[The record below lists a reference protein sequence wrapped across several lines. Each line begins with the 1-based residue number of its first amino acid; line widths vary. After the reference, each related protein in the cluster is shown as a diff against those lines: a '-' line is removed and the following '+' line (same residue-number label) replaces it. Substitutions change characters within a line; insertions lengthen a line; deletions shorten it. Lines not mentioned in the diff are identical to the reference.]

1 MSAGHNPRPGTMR
14 IFAWVFLAVLG
25 AFTLAGLTSLAQ
37 QTPKQ
42 VEIAPTPDARALGM
56 DRGSIGLWQ
65 LLLKLHTR
73 ASMLHIT
80 AHPDDEDG
88 GMLTEE
94 SRGHGTRVALMT
106 LNRGEGGQNVMA
118 NDFDTALGLDR
129 TEELLA
135 ADRFYGVN
143 QYFSTVIDYG
153 FSKDKQE
160 ALDKW
165 AHDRVLGDAVR
176 VVRMVRPLVITSGFI
191 GSPTDG
197 HGNHEVAGQVA
208 QEVFNAAGDPNAFP
222 EQIKEGLRPW
232 SPVKDYERVPV
243 GSVTPQG
250 IFDYATGHTEPAR
263 FRDYVNNTW
272 IEGQPSTNIEISEGT
287 YDPVLGASYIQIGR
301 EGLSQ
306 QKTQNGGG
314 AIPNLGSIS
323 VPYHRFGSRVQVPD
337 QEKSLYDGMDVS
349 LMGIADLV
357 KNGDASFLRQSLS
370 GINKQV
376 EQAISQF
383 SVDHPEKT
391 AATLADGLKATDA
404 LVERVQS
411 SNLPE
416 ASKYDVVHELRIKQT
431 QFNNALAI
439 ALGFSLDS
447 NIAPVRSGGR
457 GGLFGFGI
465 AADSFR
471 YAIPGQEFFVNVHV
485 TNQSP
490 EEVQLSRVWLT
501 GPQGEDWKFTLDG
514 KTESGALS
522 PAGVAD
528 RRFKVSVPANA
539 AATSPYFVQPNPEQ
553 AYYDLTDPR
562 YRNLPLAPYPLSAG
576 AELAYHGVTVRLAQV
591 VQSVSRENGLGV
603 VLEPMMVT
611 PAISVAISPKAGV
624 VPLSEKEFSVA
635 VMVKSEMKG
644 PAKGTV
650 HLELPSGWHATPS
663 ESPFST
669 GGEGEEQSVS
679 FRVAPTQLSEKP
691 YTVTAVADY
700 NGQQFKSGFV
710 TTGYPG
716 LRPYNFYSAATYR
729 TSGVDVKVAP
739 DLNIGYIMGTGDD
752 VPRSLESI
760 GIQVHFLGP
769 QDIASGDLQRYN
781 VIVMGV
787 RSYAA
792 RPELATKNNRL
803 LDYVRNGGVLIVQ
816 YQTAQFDHSFGPY
829 AYSFDNAERVVVEDG
844 EVSIL
849 DPQSAVL
856 SWPNQITLQDFKGW
870 IEERGHGFMRTWDS
884 QYEAPIEMHDEGQD
898 PQKGGLLVARYGK
911 GAYVYM
917 ALALYRQ
924 LPEGVPGSYRLFA
937 NLLSLPKNPK
947 LATIGKSGAAET
959 NPGADH

>member
-1 MSAGHNPRPGTMR
+1 MSVQRHPRPSKR
-14 IFAWVFLAVLG
+14 ILHWVASAAVFAM
-25 AFTLAGLTSLAQ
+25 TLAGLTSLAQ

-42 VEIAPTPDARALGM
+42 VTIAPTPDAHALEM
-56 DRGSIGLWQ
+56 DRGSVSLWQ

-73 ASMLHIT
+73 ASMIHIT

-88 GMLTEE
+88 GMLTSE

-129 TEELLA
+129 TQELLA
-135 ADRFYGVN
+135 ADRFYSVT

-165 AHDRVLGDAVR
+165 GHDRVLGDAVR

-222 EQIKEGLRPW
+222 DQIKEGLRAWTPMK
-232 SPVKDYERVPV
+232 VYERVPV
-243 GSVTPQG
+243 GSITPQG

-263 FRDYVNNTW
+263 FRDYANNTW
-272 IEGQPSTNIEISEGT
+272 IEGQPSTNLEVSEGA
-287 YDPVLGASYIQIGR
+287 YDPILGASYIQIGR

-314 AIPNLGSIS
+314 AIPNLGAIS
-323 VPYHRFGSRVQVPD
+323 VPYHRFGSRAQVPD
-337 QEKSLYDGMDVS
+337 QEKTLYDGLDVS
-349 LMGIADLV
+349 LMGIADLA
-357 KNGDASFLRQSLS
+357 KGTDASFLRESLRH
-370 GINKQV
+370 INNQV
-376 EQAISQF
+376 EQATAEF
-383 SVDHPEKT
+383 SASHPEKS
-391 AATLADGLKATDA
+391 ALSLAEGFKATNDLA
-404 LVERVQS
+404 ARVES

-416 ASKYDVVHELRIKQT
+416 TAKYDVLYELRVKQT
-431 QFNNALAI
+431 QFNNALAL

-447 NIAPVRSGGR
+447 NIAPARAGGR

-485 TNQSP
+485 TNQSA
-490 EEVQLSRVWLT
+490 EEVQITRVWLS
-501 GPQGEDWKFTLDG
+501 GPQGEDWKFAVEG
-514 KTESGALS
+514 KTESGALA
-522 PAGVAD
+522 PAGVID
-528 RRFKVSVPANA
+528 QRFKVSVPQNA
-539 AATSPYFVQPNPEQ
+539 APTAPYFVQPNPEQ
-553 AYYDLTDPR
+553 AYYDLIDPR
-562 YRNLPLAPYPLSAG
+562 YRNLPLAPYPLAAW
-576 AELAYHGVTVRLAQV
+576 AELSYHGVSIRLTQS
-591 VQSVSRENGLGV
+591 VQTVSRENGLGV
-603 VLEPMMVT
+603 VLEPLVVT

-635 VMVKSEMKG
+635 VAVKSQVKG

-650 HLELPSGWHATPS
+650 HLDLPAGWHANPAQA
-663 ESPFST
+663 PFSL
-669 GGEGEEQSVS
+669 GGESEEQNVS

-691 YTVTAVADY
+691 YTVTAVADF

-716 LRPYNFYSAATYR
+716 LRPYNLYSAATYR

-739 DLNIGYIMGTGDD
+739 GLNVGYIMGTGDD
-752 VPRSLESI
+752 VPRALESI
-760 GIQVHFLGP
+760 GVQVHFLSP
-769 QDIASGDLQRYN
+769 QDIASGDLQKYD
-781 VIVMGV
+781 VIIMGV

-792 RPELATKNNRL
+792 RPELATQNNRL
-803 LDYVRNGGVLIVQ
+803 LDYVRDGGVLIVQ
-816 YQTAQFDHSFGPY
+816 YQTAQYDRNYGPY
-829 AYSFDNAERVVVEDG
+829 PYTFDNAERVVVEDG

-849 DPQSAVL
+849 DPQNLAL
-856 SWPNQITLQDFKGW
+856 SWPNQITMQDFKGW

-884 QYEAPIEMHDEGQD
+884 HYEAPVEMHDEGQD
-898 PQKGGLLVARYGK
+898 PQKGGLLIAPYGK

-917 ALALYRQ
+917 AFALYRQ

-937 NLLSLPKNPK
+937 NLISLPKNPR
-947 LATIGKSGAAET
+947 LAAAAQSG
-959 NPGADH
+959 N